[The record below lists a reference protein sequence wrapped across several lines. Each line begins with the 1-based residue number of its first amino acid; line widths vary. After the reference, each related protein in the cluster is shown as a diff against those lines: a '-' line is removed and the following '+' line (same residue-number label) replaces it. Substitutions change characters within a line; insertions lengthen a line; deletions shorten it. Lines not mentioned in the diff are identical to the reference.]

1 VVERTIGT
9 STDAVN
15 PTSLAW
21 VRRVMD
27 GIANVRAPMDA
38 QLRAVRADASQPLTL
53 DCVLRIRSQFNE
65 SDLYEHS
72 LFAAIALGV
81 GAVLRP
87 NALLGQPKAGLTDR
101 GVKAEHLTFYRRDG
115 RQLLRSDTETP
126 DHLKLLVPI
135 DKNDQLAVGQTRIVS
150 APTIVHTVWTLWLR
164 VPSGRLFL
172 QPSGTPLYP
181 VTLMKRLKRA
191 IVSAG
196 EPHADRITAKC
207 FRKGGASTLAD
218 AGASDEAI
226 SGAGGWRSDAYLHYL
241 GAQQQQRRQ
250 LATSR
255 TMESDQ

>member
-1 VVERTIGT
+1 MERTIGT
-9 STDAVN
+9 STEAIN
-15 PTSLAW
+15 PTSLPW

-38 QLRAVRADASQPLTL
+38 KLRAVRADASQPLTL
-53 DCVLRIRSQFNE
+53 DCVLRIRPQFKE
-65 SDLYEHS
+65 SDLYEHT

-87 NALLGQPKAGLTDR
+87 NALLGQAKIGLAER
-101 GVKAEHLTFYRRDG
+101 GVMVEHLTFYRRDG
-115 RQLLRSDTETP
+115 RQLRRSDTETP
-126 DHLKLLVPI
+126 DHFKLLIPI

-150 APTIVHTVWTLWLR
+150 APTIVHTVWTLWLK

-172 QPSGTPLYP
+172 QKSGTPLYP
-181 VTLMKRLKRA
+181 GTLMKRLKQA
-191 IVSAG
+191 MTDAG
-196 EPHADRITAKC
+196 EPNADRITAKC

-241 GAQQQQRRQ
+241 GAQQHQRRQ